1 MGKEKTSNKT
11 EGAEREP
18 YWVKVNEHEPFD
30 PINQVKYCSS
40 TELCQKVSEIFK
52 SAYADYEGCI
62 YEINQQGRGYISLF
76 FNHGEPD
83 DPVRANAVSR
93 VQPDKKNVPA
103 NETVRRIRDNDR
115 RNRAGDKF
123 FLTTEGEEGIERF
136 IAENNPQIRNRKGE
150 IMWDKISA
158 EVSQQ
163 QRYFNQPPIMLTK
176 ISMID
181 PVKLVE
187 EIYGQTNEEGE
198 VMVYDVHILRSMP
211 QMVAGNFQ
219 AQYMLAI
226 DRVSEKEVAK
236 LCNKFGIAPTGGL
249 DIIR

>member
-1 MGKEKTSNKT
+1 
-11 EGAEREP
+11 
-18 YWVKVNEHEPFD
+18 
-30 PINQVKYCSS
+30 
-40 TELCQKVSEIFK
+40 
-52 SAYADYEGCI
+52 
-62 YEINQQGRGYISLF
+62 
-76 FNHGEPD
+76 
-83 DPVRANAVSR
+83 
-93 VQPDKKNVPA
+93 
-103 NETVRRIRDNDR
+103 
-115 RNRAGDKF
+115 
-123 FLTTEGEEGIERF
+123 
-136 IAENNPQIRNRKGE
+136 
-150 IMWDKISA
+150 MWDKISA